1 MTLLVVPLAADESDM
16 LTLGE
21 LDALRSR
28 AQVLF
33 EQPDHPLAVRL
44 EDAGTS
50 CGPLDGDPDPGRS
63 DLAVVCDPASQL
75 VLDLARQG
83 AEVILGPASLP
94 DALSAAHAAPTAR
107 RSGSALITLAVIMAR
122 LRSDDGCPWD
132 REQTHESL
140 KVHLIEEAH
149 EVLEAIDA
157 GATSSELTEELGDV
171 LLQVAF
177 HSRIA
182 EQDGRFTLGDVANA
196 ISTKLV
202 NRHPHVFGDTEVADA
217 DEVVRNWETIK
228 SAEKDRA
235 DPFAGIPKSLPALL
249 AAYKTQKRAAQLGWR
264 PHRETARRHA
274 LEAVTE
280 GDLEAALFWLVALAR
295 SAGIDPESALLRAT
309 ARFRTE
315 VADPAGPR

>member
-50 CGPLDGDPDPGRS
+50 CGPLGGDPDPGRS

-83 AEVILGPASLP
+83 AEVILGPASSP

-157 GATSSELTEELGDV
+157 GAMSSELTRSS
-171 LLQVAF
+171 ATSSF
-177 HSRIA
+177 RS
-182 EQDGRFTLGDVANA
+182 RFT
-196 ISTKLV
+196 
-202 NRHPHVFGDTEVADA
+202 
-217 DEVVRNWETIK
+217 
-228 SAEKDRA
+228 
-235 DPFAGIPKSLPALL
+235 
-249 AAYKTQKRAAQLGWR
+249 
-264 PHRETARRHA
+264 
-274 LEAVTE
+274 
-280 GDLEAALFWLVALAR
+280 
-295 SAGIDPESALLRAT
+295 PESPNRT
-309 ARFRTE
+309 AVSRSGTWPMPYRPSLSTVTPTCLE
-315 VADPAGPR
+315 